1 MIIISPLRAES
12 TKNKKDGDKMEKL
25 FSIGEVSK
33 IKEITI
39 KALRYYHKMGIL
51 IPKYIDETTGYRYY
65 SMKDFNTID
74 LIKQCK
80 AMGLSLEEIKE
91 VTNNYRSLESIVDIL
106 GKQKKII
113 SEKIKELENI
123 KNKVESLE
131 DKIKVSLN
139 KGINKVF
146 IKYNEERKFIQY
158 NFTDRFSDEFEIN
171 LRKILLE
178 VERDYENVNAEIAF
192 TISYEDVK
200 REGKAECKNVMINLG
215 EKVSYEDDKIISMEK
230 GDYLTMYFDDTYR
243 DSGKY
248 YDVIMEYI
256 ESNNIKTVGDFNEI
270 YIMTRVGNDGR
281 EKSLGQIE
289 ILIQN

>member
-1 MIIISPLRAES
+1 MGKYL
-12 TKNKKDGDKMEKL
+12 
-25 FSIGEVSK
+25 SIGQMAKLNNLSVQTLRHYEK
-33 IKEITI
+33 I
-39 KALRYYHKMGIL
+39 GIL
-51 IPKYIDETTGYRYY
+51 KPSYINEDTGYRYY

-91 VTNNYRSLESIVDIL
+91 VTNNYTSLESIVDIL
-106 GKQKKII
+106 GNQKKII
-113 SEKIKELENI
+113 ADKLRELENI
-123 KNKVESLE
+123 KNKIESLE
-131 DKIKVSLN
+131 DKIKVSLD

-146 IKYNEERKFIQY
+146 IKENKERKFIQY

-178 VERDYENVNAEIAF
+178 VERNYENINAEIAF

-200 REGKAECKNVMINLG
+200 KESRVECKNVMINLG
-215 EKVSYEDDKIISMEK
+215 ENVSYENNKIISMKK
-230 GDYLTMYFDDTYR
+230 GHYLTMYFDDTYR

-248 YDVIMEYI
+248 YNIIMEYI
-256 ESNNIKTVGDFNEI
+256 ENNNIKTSGDFNEI

-289 ILIQN
+289 VLIEN